1 MAHGEVRK
9 VRTQCHSKATGI
21 SLEELNQ
28 QCFDG
33 VNTPP
38 TRTPFVKRS
47 LEPNS
52 LQSRQHAQLWLRR
65 VRRSAVE
72 TAALSTASAE
82 LCWRQG
88 SPGKDQ
94 LNDHADIERESFLL
108 LGKDE
113 VDRYGETG
121 NRYLGRY
128 LA

>member
-1 MAHGEVRK
+1 M
-9 VRTQCHSKATGI
+9 
-21 SLEELNQ
+21 
-28 QCFDG
+28 
-33 VNTPP
+33 
-38 TRTPFVKRS
+38 KRS

-52 LQSRQHAQLWLRR
+52 LQSRQHAQLRLRR

-94 LNDHADIERESFLL
+94 LNDQLNDHADIERESFLL

-113 VDRYGETG
+113 VDHYGETG

>member
-1 MAHGEVRK
+1 M
-9 VRTQCHSKATGI
+9 
-21 SLEELNQ
+21 
-28 QCFDG
+28 
-33 VNTPP
+33 
-38 TRTPFVKRS
+38 KRS

-52 LQSRQHAQLWLRR
+52 LQSRQY
-65 VRRSAVE
+65 
-72 TAALSTASAE
+72 ASAE
-82 LCWRQG
+82 SCWRQG

-113 VDRYGETG
+113 VDHYGETG